1 MKMVIGGA
9 YQGKLS
15 WAKEHLWKTDKN
27 LMENKKAEKCDWI
40 DGETCDREAIYYCTG
55 IYHFH
60 RYVGNFLDPETS
72 LDSKFSG
79 KTAEDL
85 DTDLV
90 EDLDTDFVGDFAKNL
105 LEKNPN
111 IIVVTDEIGYGI
123 VPLDYGE
130 RVYRE
135 QVGRVCTALAK
146 ESEEVY
152 RVICGIGN
160 RIK

>member
-15 WAKEHLWKTDKN
+15 WAKEHLWKTEKD
-27 LMENKKAEKCDWI
+27 LTENKKTEVCDWV
-40 DGETCDREAIYYCTG
+40 DGEACNREAIYHCTG

-60 RYVGNFLDPETS
+60 RFIARFLNPAIG
-72 LDSKFSG
+72 LDGKLSG
-79 KTAEDL
+79 EITEN
-85 DTDLV
+85 
-90 EDLDTDFVGDFAKNL
+90 LDTDFAGDFAKDL
-105 LEKNPN
+105 IEKNPN
-111 IIVVTDEIGYGI
+111 LIVVTDEIGYGI

-130 RVYRE
+130 RIYRE

-152 RVICGIGN
+152 RVICGIGS
-160 RIK
+160 RVK

>member
-27 LMENKKAEKCDWI
+27 LTENKKAEQCGWI
-40 DGETCDREAIYYCTG
+40 DGETCDREAIYNCTG

-60 RYVGNFLDPETS
+60 RYIARFLNPGTS
-72 LDSKFSG
+72 FDSKLSG
-79 KTAEDL
+79 KTTEDL

-90 EDLDTDFVGDFAKNL
+90 GDFAKDL
-105 LEKNPN
+105 FEKNPN
-111 IIVVTDEIGYGI
+111 LIVVTDEIGYGI
-123 VPLDYGE
+123 VPLNYGE

-152 RVICGIGN
+152 RVICGIGS